1 MKLLFVSSL
10 YPTAIK
16 NEFAL
21 NGKRGASL
29 QNQVNAF
36 QWAMME
42 GLVLNKLDFKVVS
55 FPALGAYPLHFKKLF
70 VSGSEIMYNGVRYG
84 TSVKYS
90 ALVVYKE
97 WDIQRRLKKYVKRW
111 ISQSTF
117 GNNEPMIALV
127 YTPAVMFIEPL
138 VQLKRKY
145 PNFHVCCVITDLIDD
160 AMNFDSNRSF
170 LKRIQ
175 IAREKKLQKSLYKG
189 IDFFVLLSKA
199 MEEKIPEA
207 VGQNIVIEGIY
218 GRHELPVVENTC
230 RNENLK
236 IILYGGTLQEFSGVN
251 DFVDAFMLLKGEN
264 YRLVICGSG
273 FCESH
278 IKESAKKDDRID
290 YRGIVSREEL
300 LLLQRKATLLINP
313 RKPTE
318 EITRFSFPSK
328 TIEYLVSGTPML
340 GYKLEGI
347 PVEYYDYF
355 YTVDDLSLQ
364 GMANKLEEVLSLPD
378 EERHLMA
385 ERAKTFIYQNKTA
398 EYQIGRLLNFLK
410 SKLG

>member
-10 YPTAIK
+10 YPTAIQ

-21 NGKRGASL
+21 NSKRGASL

-42 GLVLNKLDFKVVS
+42 GLVLNELDFKVVS

-70 VSGSEIMYNGVRYG
+70 VSGSEIMYNGRCYG

-97 WDIQRRLKKYVKRW
+97 WDIQRRLKKYVEEW

-117 GNNEPMIALV
+117 CSNEPMIALV
-127 YTPAVMFIEPL
+127 YTSAVMFVKPL

-145 PNFHVCCVITDLIDD
+145 PNLHICCVITDLIDD
-160 AMNFDSNRSF
+160 AMNFDSNRFF

-175 IAREKKLQKSLYKG
+175 IAREKKLQKSLYKE

-218 GRHELPVVENTC
+218 GRHELPVVENIY

-236 IILYGGTLQEFSGVN
+236 TILYGGTLQEFSGVN
-251 DFVDAFMLLKGEN
+251 DFVDAFMLLKSEN

-290 YRGIVSREEL
+290 YRGTISREEL
-300 LLLQRKATLLINP
+300 LLLQRKATLLVNP

-347 PVEYYDYF
+347 PAEYYDYF
-355 YTVDDLSLQ
+355 YTVDDPSLQ
-364 GMANKLEEVLSLPD
+364 GMANKLEEVLSLPS

-398 EYQIGRLLNFLK
+398 EYQIGRLLSFLK
-410 SKLG
+410 SKLR